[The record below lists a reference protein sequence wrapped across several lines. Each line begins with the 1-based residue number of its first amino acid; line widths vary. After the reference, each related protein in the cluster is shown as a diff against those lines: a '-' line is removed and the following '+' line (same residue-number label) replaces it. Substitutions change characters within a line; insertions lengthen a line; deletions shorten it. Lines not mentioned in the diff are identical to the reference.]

1 MSRGCVTCLYRLFA
15 KRVNLI
21 FENVSLQAAGM
32 QLAWVQADWLQL
44 ELVFIILVV
53 YQAALIEM
61 KYLQNEEFYIRL
73 RHNFQLIRLLQ
84 ECTK

>member
-1 MSRGCVTCLYRLFA
+1 M
-15 KRVNLI
+15 
-21 FENVSLQAAGM
+21 
-32 QLAWVQADWLQL
+32 L
-44 ELVFIILVV
+44 ECKQIDYSWSCSGRNHFIILVV

-84 ECTK
+84 ECTKYKSLFYSISLEIFVRVRGKNGRK